1 VKSVIKQYKIDNMK
15 LNFQNAMRAF
25 TVSLCVV
32 VIAAG
37 CTKPELD
44 DNFQKGD
51 PPPIGSFTNSS
62 EVAAA
67 DLVAFF
73 PFEGN
78 GNDAKGSV
86 TGPVVKGPVSFVAG
100 RKGLAYQGA
109 GNAWIEYATSG
120 DLGKLTSFTVSMWI
134 NTNRHDGGAQGLW
147 AVTKADG
154 SFWAN
159 FFFLIEGAGPAD
171 NMLAKVHFE
180 KNAAGV
186 SKNEHWLETTGRLRT
201 NFMNDVYGAWRHV
214 AFSYNETTSKFFMYV
229 NGTKLPFNDNTL
241 TPPRTD
247 EDRKVSD
254 APGAA
259 ALGPLAFK
267 SPARFVVGAYQNQL
281 GAPYNNPEPW
291 MLPYT
296 GKMDELR
303 FYKRALTDQEVNAL
317 FQLEKQGR

>member
-1 VKSVIKQYKIDNMK
+1 MK
-15 LNFQNAMRAF
+15 PIFRNASKAF
-25 TVSLCVV
+25 TASLCVV
-32 VIAAG
+32 LMATG
-37 CTKPELD
+37 CTKPELGD
-44 DNFQKGD
+44 DFTKGD
-51 PPPIGSFTNSS
+51 PPPIGSYTNSS

-78 GNDAKGSV
+78 GTDAKNSV
-86 TGPVVKGPVSFVAG
+86 TGAVNKGPVSFVAG

-109 GNAWIEYATSG
+109 SNAWIEYSTSG
-120 DLGKLTSFTVSMWI
+120 ALGGLTSFTVSMWI

-159 FFFLIEGAGPAD
+159 FFFLIEGAGAAD

-180 KNAAGV
+180 KNGAPFT
-186 SKNEHWLETTGRLRT
+186 EHWLETTGKIRT
-201 NFMNDVYGAWRHV
+201 SFMNDMYGAWRHI
-214 AFSYNETTSKFFMYV
+214 AFSYNQTTSKFYMYV
-229 NGTKLPFNDNTL
+229 NGTKLPFNDPTV
-241 TPPRTD
+241 PRND
-247 EDRKVSD
+247 EDRFQSAGV
-254 APGAA
+254 
-259 ALGPLAFK
+259 ALGALSFK
-267 SPARFVVGAYQNQL
+267 NPARFIIGAFQNQL

>member
-1 VKSVIKQYKIDNMK
+1 MKPDFKNM
-15 LNFQNAMRAF
+15 MRALMLP
-25 TVSLCVV
+25 VCVV
-32 VIAAG
+32 LMAAG

-44 DNFQKGD
+44 DDFTKGD

-78 GNDAKGSV
+78 GNDAKNSV
-86 TGPVVKGPVSFVAG
+86 TGAVNKGPVSFVTG
-100 RKGLAYQGA
+100 KKGLAYQGA
-109 GNAWIEYATSG
+109 SNGWIEYATSG
-120 DLGKLTSFTVSMWI
+120 ALGGLTSFTVSMWI

-159 FFFLIEGAGPAD
+159 FFFLIEGAGAAD

-180 KNAAGV
+180 KNGAPFT
-186 SKNEHWLETTGRLRT
+186 EHWLETTGKIRS
-201 NFMNDVYGAWRHV
+201 NFMNDMYGAWRHI
-214 AFSYNETTSKFFMYV
+214 AFSYNQNTSKFAMYV
-229 NGTKLPFNDNTL
+229 NGTKLPFNDPTV
-241 TPPRTD
+241 PRND
-247 EDRKVSD
+247 EDRFASAGV
-254 APGAA
+254 
-259 ALGPLAFK
+259 ALGALNFK
-267 SPARFVVGAYQNQL
+267 NPARFVIGGFQNQL

-296 GKMDELR
+296 GKLDELR